1 MLYGIVNTLE
11 LLVAID
17 TTTGLA
23 TAVGTIAWD
32 TGVYF
37 GNVPDMSFDSTGN
50 LYVWREP
57 CDDDLYRVDKTT
69 AVATRVGE
77 AGVGTAAVGLAFDS
91 TDTLYMKTSN
101 TLYTVDTTTGATSFQ
116 VSASFG
122 VRLVNMLAFDE
133 SDVLYTGSRNG
144 AQPLVTLDVA
154 TGAVTEIGPTGIPF
168 LSALA
173 FQPILNENEPPVAD
187 AGPDQTVECTG
198 TPLAGCATVTLNGAP
213 PGTPGRVTRMATR
226 SPTPGPGLI
235 PIPRS

>member
-1 MLYGIVNTLE
+1 MTEPTPTVSWPNDAPGPLGRASQQPGRPGRHGANALLDGIVNTLE

-122 VRLVNMLAFDE
+122 VRLVNRDFRFAFPE
-133 SDVLYTGSRNG
+133 
-144 AQPLVTLDVA
+144 Q
-154 TGAVTEIGPTGIPF
+154 
-168 LSALA
+168 
-173 FQPILNENEPPVAD
+173 AD
-187 AGPDQTVECTG
+187 A
-198 TPLAGCATVTLNGAP
+198 TPVSRLQAVFLIADTPAP
-213 PGTPGRVTRMATR
+213 
-226 SPTPGPGLI
+226 
-235 PIPRS
+235 